1 MSTSGFD
8 ARARLGTVLTAMVT
22 PFKPDGSLDTDT
34 AARLATRLVDAGC
47 DGLVIDP
54 ATWETTRHEAI
65 SVWGH
70 VWAWQEAMK
79 KAAE

>member
-1 MSTSGFD
+1 MTSFYVQTPAGFD
-8 ARARLGTVLTAMVT
+8 LEI
-22 PFKPDGSLDTDT
+22 
-34 AARLATRLVDAGC
+34 GC